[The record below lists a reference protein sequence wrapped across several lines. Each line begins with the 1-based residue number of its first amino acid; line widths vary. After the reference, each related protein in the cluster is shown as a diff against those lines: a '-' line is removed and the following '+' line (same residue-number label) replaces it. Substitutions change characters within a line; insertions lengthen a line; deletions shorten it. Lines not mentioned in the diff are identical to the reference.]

1 MPTTTDYLHQIQQL
15 QSRAENFR
23 TKLATLTSSQK
34 GLAIG
39 SPERRKLKNRSDEV
53 KESLKGV
60 KDHLRKTKELLK
72 EESKKEMRKGREVR
86 AGRLP
91 KVLDAVETQPRRGRP
106 RKDKVI
112 VVEKGKRGRPR
123 KEVVELSAFRKEV
136 EGFRQALALMD
147 AKINRLGTLM
157 QMLSKRRG

>member
-1 MPTTTDYLHQIQQL
+1 MPTTTDYLHKIQQL

-23 TKLATLTSSQK
+23 LKISTLTSSEK
-34 GLAIG
+34 RFAIG
-39 SPERRKLKNRSDEV
+39 SPERRKLKKRSDEA

-60 KDHLRKTKELLK
+60 KDHLRKTKHLLK
-72 EESKKEMRKGREVR
+72 EESKKEIKKGREVR
-86 AGRLP
+86 ATRSP
-91 KVLDAVETQPRRGRP
+91 KGLESVEPKPKRGRP
-106 RKDKVI
+106 RKDKGI

-136 EGFRQALALMD
+136 EGFRQALGLMD